1 MRHKLA
7 LGYSGRNVFEIFAQ
21 EKIAHCTNSSK
32 EFRTSIEDA
41 VCRYPEYVS
50 LSRRIC
56 SRAEDRCGNEVT
68 SWKIAPFPYKQENQT
83 STDGIL
89 PSPFVI
95 NEGDKGRMSHQVTLF
110 FSQKFQQIP
119 DCLIRSQHSPIV
131 FFTRVSLCLSPSSWE
146 AVCDW
151 PRLHIPHHP
160 VKEQW
165 SGFIWNHLEHTWNS
179 LSCKFKT

>member
-1 MRHKLA
+1 MQYA
-7 LGYSGRNVFEIFAQ
+7 G
-21 EKIAHCTNSSK
+21 
-32 EFRTSIEDA
+32 
-41 VCRYPEYVS
+41 RYPENVS
-50 LSRRIC
+50 LSRQIC

-89 PSPFVI
+89 PFPFVI
-95 NEGDKGRMSHQVTLF
+95 NEGDDGRMSHQVTLF

-146 AVCDW
+146 AVGEW
-151 PRLHIPHHP
+151 PGQHIPHHP
-160 VKEQW
+160 RKELW
-165 SGFIWNHLEHTWNS
+165 SGFVSIIESVSWRSQTYLSSWWAMSILSRLGIVWVASSKLS
-179 LSCKFKT
+179 L